1 MSRTIVTFNG
11 QNLTNSYYVSDLRS
25 QLLPRDLMMQ
35 EVPGRDGMLYT
46 GARLAKRTIPLRFT
60 TMSKD
65 MATRRAAA
73 RVLASI
79 LAVDEPKPLHIS
91 VDGDLYYMAVPTST
105 SEDTNWMNAT
115 SFDVEFECPDPVA
128 YGEKKTLTVPSGG
141 SLTFTVNGTYPT
153 MPKISVAS
161 AANTDVFWL
170 LTLENG
176 DFLSVT
182 LPTGVGAVPIV
193 ADCEQRTLKVNGSV
207 AMLQPYADW
216 LVLTPGQHRLT
227 MNGTGAATVEYYERW
242 L

>member
-11 QNLTNSYYVSDLRS
+11 VDLTASYYVSDLRTP
-25 QLLPRDLMMQ
+25 LLPRELGMQ
-35 EVPGRDGMLYT
+35 EVPGRDGMLFT
-46 GARLAKRTIPLRFT
+46 GTRLAKRTIQLRFT

-73 RVLASI
+73 RALASI
-79 LAVDEPKPLHIS
+79 LAVDEPKPLNIS
-91 VDGDLYYMAVPTST
+91 VDGDLYYMAVPNSPG
-105 SEDTNWMNAT
+105 EDTNWMNAT
-115 SFDVEFECPDPVA
+115 SFEVDFECPDPVA

-161 AANTDVFWL
+161 AANTEVYWL
-170 LTLENG
+170 LSLENG
-176 DFLSVT
+176 DFFAVT
-182 LPTGVGAVPIV
+182 LPAGVGAVPIV

-216 LVLTPGQHRLT
+216 LVFAPGQHRLT
-227 MNGTGAATVEYYERW
+227 MDGTGAATIEYYERW